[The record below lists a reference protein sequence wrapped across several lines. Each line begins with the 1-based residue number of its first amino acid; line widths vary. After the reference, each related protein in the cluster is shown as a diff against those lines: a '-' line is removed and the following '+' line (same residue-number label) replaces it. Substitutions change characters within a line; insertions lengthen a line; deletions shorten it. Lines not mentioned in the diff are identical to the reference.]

1 MPLLQRTRVGSVA
14 FFAATALLIGC
25 TTGQAN
31 TTPTIT
37 SGGGGGGSNS
47 NYALQLSVGTVNFAG
62 YAVGLNVL
70 ETFRDAN
77 GFTAVPISSA
87 VLNTPG
93 SLHGIANSKDPGAH
107 ASGRFPL
114 GSASNQFLI
123 GGAGAQTVIGGADGF
138 GIGPPSCSCP
148 GVNFYPMQ
156 PQFASNP
163 KLSIVFPG
171 GAEPFYGG
179 PPAYPPTVLAASS
192 LSSLVNIPSSWPE
205 GFYLMGFSRVPSGS
219 YSLQA
224 SYSQS
229 GKMTTRTAHATLNAH
244 RVLPVIRFAIP
255 TAHKDGSL
263 TVQLSLPR
271 GVKQAFVFVIDSNV
285 PPVPAATCITGL
297 GFATLRFDK
306 SGTQTISANLGNY
319 GQGGAQTFC
328 NGDLIDLQAFAFD
341 YDDFD
346 LGPPGNVE
354 QRPALPSQADMT
366 ISTPTITSIPPK

>member
-1 MPLLQRTRVGSVA
+1 MLSA
-14 FFAATALLIGC
+14 C

-37 SGGGGGGSNS
+37 SGGGGQNG
-47 NYALQLSVGTVNFAG
+47 NYALQLSVGTANFSG

-70 ETFRDAN
+70 ETFRDAS

-87 VLNTPG
+87 VLTTPH
-93 SLHGIANSKDPGAH
+93 SLHGVHGSNDPGAN
-107 ASGRFPL
+107 AVGRFPL

-123 GGAGAQTVIGGADGF
+123 GGAGAQTNIAGVDGF

-163 KLSIVFPG
+163 KLSTVFPG

-179 PPAYPPTVLAASS
+179 PPAYPPTVLTPSS
-192 LSSLVNIPSSWPE
+192 LSSLVSIPSSWPE
-205 GFYLMGFSRVPSGS
+205 GFYLMGFSKVPSGT
-219 YSLQA
+219 YSLAA

-229 GKMTTRTAHATLNAH
+229 GPTTTVSAHAQLNAA
-244 RVLPVIRFAIP
+244 RVLPVIRFP
-255 TAHKDGSL
+255 FLTPHKDGSL
-263 TVQLSLPR
+263 TVQLALPH

-297 GFATLRFDK
+297 GFATLLFNK
-306 SGTQTISANLGNY
+306 SGTQTIPKNLGNY

-328 NGDLIDLQAFAFD
+328 NGDLLETQAFGFD

-346 LGPPGNVE
+346 LGPPANVQ
-354 QRPALPSQADMT
+354 QRPALPAQANMT
-366 ISTPTITSIPPK
+366 ISNPSITAIPAK

>member
-1 MPLLQRTRVGSVA
+1 M
-14 FFAATALLIGC
+14 ALLVGC

-37 SGGGGGGSNS
+37 SGGGGGNGND
-47 NYALQLSVGTVNFAG
+47 ALQLSVGTVDFAG

-70 ETFRDAN
+70 ETFRDAS

-87 VLNTPG
+87 VLNTPS
-93 SLHGIANSKDPGAH
+93 SLHGVVSSKDPGAH
-107 ASGRFPL
+107 AAGRFPL

-123 GGAGAQTVIGGADGF
+123 GGAGQQTVLAGADGF

-156 PQFASNP
+156 PQFVSNP
-163 KLSIVFPG
+163 KLSVVFPG
-171 GAEPFYGG
+171 GTEPFYGG
-179 PPAYPPTVLAASS
+179 PPAYPPTVLAASA
-192 LSSLVNIPSSWPE
+192 LSSLVSIPSSWPE
-205 GFYLMGFSRVPSGS
+205 GFYLMGFSKVPSGM
-219 YSLQA
+219 YSLEA

-229 GKMTTRTAHATLNAH
+229 GPTTTVSAHAKLNAA
-244 RVLPVIRFAIP
+244 RVLPVIRFPILTP
-255 TAHKDGSL
+255 HKDGSL
-263 TVQLSLPR
+263 TVQMSLPH

-297 GFATLRFDK
+297 GFATLKFDR
-306 SGTQTISANLGNY
+306 SGTQTIPANLGNY

-328 NGDLIDLQAFAFD
+328 NGDLLDTQAFAFD

-346 LGPPGNVE
+346 LGPPGNVQ
-354 QRPALPSQADMT
+354 QRPALPAQADMT
-366 ISTPTITSIPPK
+366 ISTPAITAIPAK